1 MGEIRNALLNKKP
14 EDALARRA
22 AGLDRLITL
31 GLLAAAGFL
40 AAGIYL
46 PVMVVSKLFIF
57 SDQISIWSAIQELI
71 GSDEIFLAAIVLIFS
86 VIFPAAKVLVAY
98 GLWRNI
104 SFEPERHRRAVTL
117 LDAVARWSAADVL
130 IVALLVVIAK
140 STALADA
147 EVGIG
152 LYSFAAGV
160 VLTSLMV
167 YRIKK
172 AIARAAD

>member
-57 SDQISIWSAIQELI
+57 L
-71 GSDEIFLAAIVLIFS
+71 
-86 VIFPAAKVLVAY
+86 
-98 GLWRNI
+98 
-104 SFEPERHRRAVTL
+104 
-117 LDAVARWSAADVL
+117 
-130 IVALLVVIAK
+130 
-140 STALADA
+140 
-147 EVGIG
+147 
-152 LYSFAAGV
+152 
-160 VLTSLMV
+160 
-167 YRIKK
+167 RIHCSCF
-172 AIARAAD
+172 